1 MPRPDYPKTMREFRQ
16 KYATKAAC
24 VEYLIQCRWPD
35 GFVCPRC
42 SGNSGTRISSRP
54 LFQCRNCRYQA
65 SVTAGT
71 VMHRSKIPIQ
81 DWFVAAYHVTTF
93 TPGLSALQLQRQLGI
108 SSHDTAW
115 YLLHR
120 LRKGM
125 VSDGVRCFL
134 GSSKWMRVLLAVP
147 RKVRK
152 VVELL
157 RPNTRAWLSAQ

>member
-1 MPRPDYPKTMREFRQ
+1 MVYAFPVDSAEWFCYCSEMPRPDYPKTMREFRQ
-16 KYATKAAC
+16 KFATKAAC

-115 YLLHR
+115 YLTPE
-120 LRKGM
+120 KTPATW
-125 VSDGVRCFL
+125 
-134 GSSKWMRVLLAVP
+134 KTTLLSQQGKHIA
-147 RKVRK
+147 
-152 VVELL
+152 
-157 RPNTRAWLSAQ
+157 